1 MTIKTLE
8 FIHNLLKEEAN
19 KTDDAHKYMRDIVTT
34 ARENNQPNADYLAQQ
49 QEAAWKKR
57 IEAKQALDDFEQKE
71 W

>member
-19 KTDDAHKYMRDIVTT
+19 KTDDAYKYIRDIATT
-34 ARENNQPNADYLAQQ
+34 ARENEQPNADYLAQQ

-57 IEAKQALDDFEQKE
+57 TEAKHALEDFEEKE